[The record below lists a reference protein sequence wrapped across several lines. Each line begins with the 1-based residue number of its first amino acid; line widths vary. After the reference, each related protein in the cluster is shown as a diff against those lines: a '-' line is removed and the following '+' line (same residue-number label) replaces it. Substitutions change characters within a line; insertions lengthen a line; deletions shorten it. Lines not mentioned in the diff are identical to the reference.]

1 MFAAGNDRKVYKI
14 RRRTKE
20 KISVVDWQHN
30 PVITSEPMTFTP
42 GRSPQ
47 VRPKSVTLIKSAFPK
62 NFTSI
67 ALQST
72 SDKAE
77 QLIGDSQFCVSPV
90 F

>member
-20 KISVVDWQHN
+20 KIS
-30 PVITSEPMTFTP
+30 
-42 GRSPQ
+42 
-47 VRPKSVTLIKSAFPK
+47 SVTLIKSALPK
-62 NFTSI
+62 NFTMI

-72 SDKAE
+72 SDKTE